1 MFSVIAIIAGLVV
14 LAGCVLDFI
23 LRRPSFDDLF
33 GAERP
38 MRVLD
43 CVRFFVL
50 GITLLLPI
58 QKASFLLK
66 IRRLVLALSVICFL
80 VLVVTGFFPVLIL
93 GESIF
98 GYWMMIHV
106 IFGGVFA
113 FCLAL
118 LAVLW
123 AQDNRL
129 DVNCCPL
136 LRKLFLEDS
145 QNAASGGRVEL
156 LQRAVFWLLMFLAM
170 PLVLSILLSMFT
182 LFGTDIQE
190 FLLACHRYIALGFAL
205 IAVVFAYLAM
215 INNAKKV

>member
-66 IRRLVLALSVICFL
+66 IR
-80 VLVVTGFFPVLIL
+80 IL
-93 GESIF
+93 GF
-98 GYWMMIHV
+98 GCYGLFPGFDSGRIH
-106 IFGGVFA
+106 
-113 FCLAL
+113 LRL
-118 LAVLW
+118 L
-123 AQDNRL
+123 DDDTRYFRGRL
-129 DVNCCPL
+129 CV
-136 LRKLFLEDS
+136 
-145 QNAASGGRVEL
+145 
-156 LQRAVFWLLMFLAM
+156 
-170 PLVLSILLSMFT
+170 LLSAA
-182 LFGTDIQE
+182 GGPVG
-190 FLLACHRYIALGFAL
+190 AG
-205 IAVVFAYLAM
+205 
-215 INNAKKV
+215 

>member
-1 MFSVIAIIAGLVV
+1 MFPLIAIIGSLVV

-38 MRVLD
+38 MKPLD
-43 CVRFFVL
+43 CLRFFL
-50 GITLLLPI
+50 FGFTLLLPI

-66 IRRLVLALSVICFL
+66 IRRLILALAVICFL
-80 VLVVTGFFPVLIL
+80 VLAVTGFFPVLIL
-93 GESIF
+93 GKSIF

-123 AQDNRL
+123 AQDNSL
-129 DVNCCPL
+129 DVSCCPL
-136 LRKLFLEDS
+136 LRKLFSEDS
-145 QNAASGGRVEL
+145 GDVPSGGRAEL
-156 LQRAVFWLLMFLAM
+156 LQRAVFWLLMSLAV

-182 LFGTDIQE
+182 LFGTDIQK
-190 FLLACHRYIALGFAL
+190 FLLACHRYIALGFAV
-205 IAVVFAYLAM
+205 IAVAFAYLAM